1 MKESAV
7 STDIISEDQKQSGK
21 WNYMSTEIK
30 ARFISLAPLFGI
42 TANDACR
49 ENTCVSIR
57 LPIPEEMRA
66 TMGLQ

>member
-7 STDIISEDQKQSGK
+7 STDIISEDQKQYGK
-21 WNYMSTEIK
+21 WNYTSSEIK

-49 ENTCVSIR
+49 EKTCVSIR
-57 LPIPEEMRA
+57 LAIPEEMRA
-66 TMGLQ
+66 TTVLQ